1 MAENKDKYLEWV
13 EQGKLRQKLN
23 ATHILVKCDVK
34 EADIAK
40 YLDITVREYKKLK
53 EKYPEFNK
61 ATDPT
66 DPSELVEM
74 VSILQEMAKGYVRT
88 TQRRD
93 YYTNKKGEEKFRKS
107 EVDHFY
113 PGNPIVLI
121 YLLEKFYG
129 TKWAKDFEKLQIA
142 RAKLESK
149 EEWNNGSDND
159 GNRES

>member
-1 MAENKDKYLEWV
+1 
-13 EQGKLRQKLN
+13 
-23 ATHILVKCDVK
+23 
-34 EADIAK
+34 
-40 YLDITVREYKKLK
+40 
-53 EKYPEFNK
+53 
-61 ATDPT
+61 
-66 DPSELVEM
+66 M

-142 RAKLESK
+142 RTNLESK
-149 EEWNNGSDND
+149 EEWNNGSNND
-159 GNRES
+159 GNTES

>member
-1 MAENKDKYLEWV
+1 MAEKKDKYLQWV
-13 EQGKLRQKLN
+13 EQGKLKLKLN

-34 EADIAK
+34 EADIAR
-40 YLDITVREYKKLK
+40 YLDLTIKQYRELK
-53 EKYPEFNK
+53 EKYPEFKK
-61 ATDPT
+61 AADPK

-74 VSILQEMAKGYVRT
+74 VTVLKEIGIGYTRT

-93 YYTNKKGEEKFRKS
+93 YYTNKKGEEKYRKA

-142 RAKLESK
+142 REKLESK
-149 EEWNNGSDND
+149 EEWSDGSDND
-159 GNRES
+159 GDR

>member
-1 MAENKDKYLEWV
+1 MGSLLCAQEE
-13 EQGKLRQKLN
+13 
-23 ATHILVKCDVK
+23 ILPQ
-34 EADIAK
+34 A
-40 YLDITVREYKKLK
+40 LDWT
-53 EKYPEFNK
+53 F
-61 ATDPT
+61 
-66 DPSELVEM
+66 
-74 VSILQEMAKGYVRT
+74 RT
-88 TQRRD
+88 K
-93 YYTNKKGEEKFRKS
+93 NKKGEEKFRKS

-159 GNRES
+159 GNTES